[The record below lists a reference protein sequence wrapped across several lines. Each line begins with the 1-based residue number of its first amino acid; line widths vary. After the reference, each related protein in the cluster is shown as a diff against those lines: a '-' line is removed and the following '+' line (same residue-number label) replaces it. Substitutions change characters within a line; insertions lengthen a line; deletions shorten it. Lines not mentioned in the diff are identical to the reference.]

1 MSKNKIIIISFILII
16 ILSLVGSFFV
26 TKVYWTLTLLE
37 ISFYLS
43 FFYVLYF
50 IGKRLDELR
59 RYGVLNTNYKLI
71 MTTKEKQLWSTNQ

>member
-71 MTTKEKQLWSTNQ
+71 MTTKEK